1 MSTAERPQNARWYT
15 LEEIAALPPRL
26 AELVFGMAVHV
37 HELAPDGRVRA
48 TVEPSRTVALM
59 SMERRWPPPMT
70 AEEIAAS
77 RIQRSIFVV
86 DDAFSPEPRRA
97 RTALGYGL
105 IAGLKG
111 MGT

>member
-1 MSTAERPQNARWYT
+1 MRASTIERHVIGVDFAR
-15 LEEIAALPPRL
+15 L
-26 AELVFGMAVHV
+26 
-37 HELAPDGRVRA
+37 
-48 TVEPSRTVALM
+48 EPSRTVALM
-59 SMERRWPPPMT
+59 HVHWPSTMT

-77 RIQRSIFVV
+77 RIQRSIFVA
-86 DDAFSPEPRRA
+86 DDAPPLSPEPRRA